1 MLLTI
6 PISMHRLSDKNSIE
20 RSFVL
25 TKVINGGDGIRK
37 KQAENPGN
45 FSRDCFLQ
53 FKNFISLGKNRKRGA
68 PASYYLDL
76 NKDISIFAGSSN
88 EEKIRYD
95 AMTPLVSGRRKARIT
110 TDSTLFLFDLF
121 KDETEEIQAVRGD
134 RYLQNLVRFF
144 KFYNQLVVS
153 KNESDCYQNNFASSL
168 LREIRNKQDLDR
180 LQAIRLRNDSVSPVV
195 LDPCDKALLE
205 SIDSADHRGDGSSFS
220 FQQEAFSNLSSF
232 TSCEK
237 TMLFRNFLFG
247 LDYEKY
253 GKDFPVLH
261 AYSQIRNQ
269 LINQLTD
276 FPSRIKKS
284 NLIFDGERVID
295 VSNSIKSEK
304 GFFPPRMGDNITFT
318 EISGK
323 KLGLA
328 SSGYF
333 DFNEIFPN
341 YFEASLGIPKEI
353 TTRSENTTFSK
364 NLKGRGNLDSL
375 HFLVRL
381 YGRSKIIPLYP
392 TYIFLLH
399 DYFCALST
407 EYFSRI
413 KYWLDVWTGSR
424 EYIIVARI
432 ATE

>member
-20 RSFVL
+20 RGFVL

-45 FSRDCFLQ
+45 LSRDCILR
-53 FKNFISLGKNRKRGA
+53 FKNFFSIGKNRKRGV
-68 PASYYLDL
+68 PAFYYLDS
-76 NKDISIFAGSSN
+76 NKDISISAGSS
-88 EEKIRYD
+88 EEKICYD
-95 AMTPLVSGRRKARIT
+95 VITPSVSGRWKARIT
-110 TDSTLFLFDLF
+110 RDSPLFDIF

-134 RYLQNLVRFF
+134 RYLQNLLRFF

-180 LQAIRLRNDSVSPVV
+180 LQAIRLRNDSLSPVV

-205 SIDSADHRGDGSSFS
+205 SIDSADQRGDGSAFS
-220 FQQEAFSNLSSF
+220 FEQEAFSNLSSF

-237 TMLFRNFLFG
+237 TMLFRNFLSG

-269 LINQLTD
+269 LINRLTD
-276 FPSRIKKS
+276 FPSIIKKS
-284 NLIFDGERVID
+284 NLILDGEIVID

-304 GFFPPRMGDNITFT
+304 GFLPPRMGENITFT
-318 EISGK
+318 EISGKGK

-333 DFNEIFPN
+333 DFNDIFPN

-353 TTRSENTTFSK
+353 TNRSENTNFSK
-364 NLKGRGNLDSL
+364 KLKGRGNLDSIYS
-375 HFLVRL
+375 LVRL
-381 YGRSKIIPLYP
+381 YGRSEIIPLYP

-424 EYIIVARI
+424 EYTIVARI